1 METFFKTNG
10 DATSMTTNAPYIYVS
25 KNLNDIIDADFL
37 RNPFILADVESGSDK
52 LNPNSLQI
60 ETPSFLA
67 TGFSQNGEV
76 LFQEKTTATFQP
88 SQGLYFDVV
97 TAEQTNNKLDVFE
110 FLIPPE
116 ATTVFHSHRQGV
128 EFFYVLGGDPDNDDN
143 PNVEDNDQVEF
154 ELNADLD
161 GVFTADPNN
170 PFSIQKDD
178 EIEVNGIKLT
188 TGSFV
193 GLATG
198 KIHTW
203 SNTGKIPARIIALL
217 TPSGIGEGFARV
229 GAPAGLYDTSPEPH
243 PILAANGT
251 NNLVPTGVTLTQV
264 EGLVPN
270 DPQFYDFFKQVEVQP
285 EVLDY
290 LGFNAYPMTIEG
302 VGSHTLYGVKA
313 DGSGAF
319 QLSPPDEGPTGL
331 VLGETAGSAVV
342 GDNSPTLDDIVSA
355 PLDPF
360 LGTSYTK
367 PFSLMR
373 FGQNDGSFNPTPMAV
388 NLFTVSAGQGKYSD
402 VTDNYE
408 VFGVLSG
415 QLVFEFGENGNSHR
429 QEVAEG
435 DYIYIE
441 PNNPFDFWASDQLS
455 SSSAN
460 LIRFSGLNPTDPRL
474 VVSTTEDDVFRL
486 RGGDSSGKVNL
497 KVTLAEYSSSFVN
510 EIGAF
515 AVDGDDGNID
525 GIAPG
530 ESGYTEA
537 ALARAKVLFSAI
549 SNSPQGFNQTDV
561 SSLLEFNSGQ
571 RVRFFLINNS
581 TLDAVSSGFTSKSEV
596 LFSETYQDIEALTG
610 DEFSLKWNDKSGNS
624 NYKVKINATNE
635 SSFQGTTLQGSS
647 AGEVLDFTSATTDVT
662 AEFSIYREAAFNNF
676 VGFYPI
682 LDAEGKIDTNNDG
695 QADFSPGDAG
705 YLQAAV
711 NLYLR
716 DIRLT
721 VSNQGEATY
730 QGNFTKGS
738 IFAPFIIANG
748 TPEAVL
754 GNSTNIPAVYFPFLG
769 ANPGQAD
776 HIRLLGNN
784 VFGFE
789 DLPNG
794 ESDNDYNDVI
804 VTVNISVNV

>member
-1 METFFKTNG
+1 
-10 DATSMTTNAPYIYVS
+10 MTANAPYIYVS
-25 KNLNDIIDADFL
+25 KNLKDIIDADFL
-37 RNPFILADVESGSDK
+37 RNPFILADVKSGSDK

-88 SQGLYFDVV
+88 SQGLYFDIV

-143 PNVEDNDQVEF
+143 PNIENNDQVEF

-161 GVFTADPNN
+161 GVFTADPTN
-170 PFSIQKDD
+170 PFIIQKDD
-178 EIEVNGIKLT
+178 EIEVNGVRLT
-188 TGSFV
+188 KGSFV

-229 GAPAGLYDTSPEPH
+229 GAAAGLYDTSPEPH

-270 DPQFYDFFKQVEVQP
+270 DPEFYDFFKQVEVQP

-388 NLFTVSAGQGKYSD
+388 NLFNVSVGQGKYRD
-402 VTDNYE
+402 VSDNYE

-429 QEVAEG
+429 QEVSEG

-441 PNNPFDFWASDQLS
+441 PNNSFNFWASDQLS
-455 SSSAN
+455 SNSAN
-460 LIRFSGLNPTDPRL
+460 LIRFSALNPTDPRL
-474 VVSTTEDDVFRL
+474 VIDTEENEIVRL
-486 RGGDSSGKVNL
+486 RGGNSSGKVKL
-497 KVTLAEYSSSFVN
+497 KVTLQEYSSSFVN
-510 EIGAF
+510 EMGVF
-515 AVDGDDGNID
+515 SVDDDNGNID

-530 ESGYTEA
+530 ASGYTEA
-537 ALARAKVLFSAI
+537 ALARAKVVFSSIA
-549 SNSPQGFNQTDV
+549 NLPTGFNNTGV
-561 SSLLEFNSGQ
+561 SSLLEFDSGE
-571 RVRFFLINNS
+571 RVRFLLVNNS
-581 TLDAVSSGFTSKSEV
+581 TLNAVSSGVTPKTDV
-596 LFSETYQDIEALTG
+596 LFSEASQQINTLTDG
-610 DEFSLKWNDKSGNS
+610 EFSLKWQDKSANS
-624 NYKVKINATNE
+624 NFKVNIKATSE
-635 SSFQGTTLQGSS
+635 SLFQGTNLQSNL
-647 AGEVLDFTSATTDVT
+647 AGEILDFTSATTDVK
-662 AEFSIYREAAFNNF
+662 AEFKVYREAAFNNF

-682 LDAEGKIDTNNDG
+682 LDAEGKIDTNKDG
-695 QADFSPGDAG
+695 KADFAPGDAG
-705 YLQAAV
+705 YLQAAI
-711 NLYLR
+711 NSYLR
-716 DIRLT
+716 DIRLS

-730 QGNFTKGS
+730 QGTFAKGS
-738 IFAPFIIANG
+738 LFAPFIIANG

-754 GNSTNIPAVYFPFLG
+754 GNSGNIPAVYFPFLG
-769 ANPGQAD
+769 ANSERAD

-784 VFGFE
+784 IFGFE
-789 DLPNG
+789 DLPNAN
-794 ESDNDYNDVI
+794 SDRDYNDII
-804 VTVNISVNV
+804 VKINVV